1 MSSRRILVLN
11 GPNLNLLGTREPATY
26 GHETLADVARLCA
39 ETAAAE
45 GYEVDFR
52 QTNHE
57 GELLDWIHAAR
68 GAYAGVVINPAAW
81 THTSVALRDAL
92 VASELPVYE
101 VHLSNVH
108 RREAFRHHS
117 YVSGIAVGVICGLGS
132 QGYRAAISA
141 LIAHQ
146 ETNAMTAPKSVLAG
160 LIGAGIQ
167 ASLTPAMHER
177 EGDAQG
183 LRYLYRLID
192 LDVLGLSADALP
204 ELLQAAQRTGFTG
217 LNITFPCKQAIIP
230 LLDDLSPE
238 ARGIGAVNTVVLA
251 DGRTVGHNTD
261 CLGFAEGFRRG
272 LPDVSKRLV
281 VQLGAGGAGSAVAHA
296 LLAEGVDQLFIFDVE
311 AERAQALVDNLT
323 RHFGPGRAAVG
334 TDRAA
339 AVAAADGLV
348 NTSPVGMA
356 KLPGMPLPAELL
368 HPGLW
373 VAEIIYFPLE
383 TELLRQARALGCRT
397 LDGGTMAVFQAVKA
411 FELFSGRSADAERMQ
426 AHFAELRD

>member
-1 MSSRRILVLN
+1 
-11 GPNLNLLGTREPATY
+11 
-26 GHETLADVARLCA
+26 
-39 ETAAAE
+39 
-45 GYEVDFR
+45 
-52 QTNHE
+52 
-57 GELLDWIHAAR
+57 
-68 GAYAGVVINPAAW
+68 
-81 THTSVALRDAL
+81 
-92 VASELPVYE
+92 
-101 VHLSNVH
+101 
-108 RREAFRHHS
+108 
-117 YVSGIAVGVICGLGS
+117 
-132 QGYRAAISA
+132 
-141 LIAHQ
+141 
-146 ETNAMTAPKSVLAG
+146 MTAPKSVLAG

-192 LDVLGLSADALP
+192 LDALGLTADALP

-251 DGRTVGHNTD
+251 DGRAVGHNTD

-272 LPDVSKRLV
+272 LPDVAKRLV

-311 AERAQALVDNLT
+311 AQRAQVLVDNLT

-334 TDRAA
+334 TDQAA
-339 AVAAADGLV
+339 ALAAADGLV

-356 KLPGMPLPAELL
+356 KLPGLPLPAELL

-383 TELLRQARALGCRT
+383 TELLRHARALGCRT

-411 FELFSGRSADAERMQ
+411 FELFSGRTADADRMQ
-426 AHFAELRD
+426 AHFAELRG